1 MCLIKTLG
9 SLETPIYKSLHAVN
23 IEQTYS
29 LADKHKDKR
38 AQIMEPIFKDILDKG
53 IDANTHDHRWFM
65 EICNTLY
72 DHGISCVDII
82 QFFEERAT
90 LLDEVRENKVG
101 QDKVGENEV
110 RQDLVRTHFC
120 FDKIKSEFRCE
131 KLLMMYIFDYMFLR
145 SDRSLKN
152 VSFL

>member
-1 MCLIKTLG
+1 MEAPL
-9 SLETPIYKSLHAVN
+9 YKSLHAVN

-29 LADKHKDKR
+29 LATLQKDKR
-38 AQIMEPIFKDILDKG
+38 AQILEPLFNEILEKG
-53 IDANTHDHRWFM
+53 IDAKTHNHRWFM
-65 EICNTLY
+65 ELSNTLY
-72 DHGISCVDII
+72 EQGISCVDII
-82 QFFEERAT
+82 QFFEDNKAT
-90 LLDEVRENKVG
+90 LLDKVVKDKVRE
-101 QDKVGENEV
+101 
-110 RQDLVRTHFC
+110 DLIRTHFC